1 MQDLELFWIFFFYVY
16 RPTGENNR
24 TCNLVSLAGNATQ
37 ESRARNSAAYERQFH
52 KDIEM
57 SW

>member
-1 MQDLELFWIFFFYVY
+1 MQDLELFWIFFYVY
-16 RPTGENNR
+16 RSTGENNR

-37 ESRARNSAAYERQFH
+37 ESRARNCAANERQSH
-52 KDIEM
+52 IDIEM